1 MGTSLVESIMSAGEM
16 KNTPM
21 TSDNGANFFTFYPLI
36 QLILLSKY
44 FLSDTKLDT
53 IFRMLNNTWSLT
65 SKPCHA
71 GGETTRKPE
80 LQDKE
85 TRMYMDTT
93 GARIRSIHSGRG
105 HSSRHLRE
113 TTCGGKLEGL
123 TKLSWVKKQE
133 MQLKEDGRTWTFVKF
148 INTTDRDMKVVCG
161 VRHNSGGINNI
172 WMSAGC
178 E

>member
-113 TTCGGKLEGL
+113 TTCGGEA
-123 TKLSWVKKQE
+123 
-133 MQLKEDGRTWTFVKF
+133 GRTHQTQLSKETGNAIKGRWK
-148 INTTDRDMKVVCG
+148 NM
-161 VRHNSGGINNI
+161 NI
-172 WMSAGC
+172 RQIHQYNWQGHEGC
-178 E
+178 MWG